1 MRSRV
6 ISVALESDHEAFA
19 HRDDPIGRLADR
31 IPCERRRGST
41 MLAKWGSRS
50 VASARVPSDAESI
63 LPRRGMPPSIPLAA
77 SRRTVEGLRSFPRRR
92 SVRDVPGLSGRISDQ
107 VTFQAVARHAWPSAE
122 EASGRV
128 QTPLS
133 ANDDYLFR
141 PSSIRG
147 CGRTRRLLRHQG
159 VASSGQ

>member
-1 MRSRV
+1 MRSRGD
-6 ISVALESDHEAFA
+6 SVALESDHEAFA

-31 IPCERRRGST
+31 IPCERRPGQHH
-41 MLAKWGSRS
+41 
-50 VASARVPSDAESI
+50 ARKMGVEERRICPSPVGRESI

-133 ANDDYLFR
+133 ANDGYLFR